1 MREKVIN
8 TIEKYKMLSKGDKVI
23 IGLSGG
29 PDSTALIHILSTLR
43 DLYNIDLFA
52 VHINH
57 MIRGKEA
64 VRDEEYAKSL
74 AESFSIPFYLK
85 RVDVLKVAKE
95 MKMSTEEAGRIIRYN
110 FFDEIAKKV
119 NANKVAL
126 AHNMNDQAETMI
138 MRFIRGSG
146 ISGLSGINPIRDEKY
161 IRPLIECTRDEIEEY
176 CSNKGLNPMIDSTN
190 MESIYVRNRIRLEVI
205 PYIKKY
211 FNPNIIESLHRAS
224 EVIRDEDDYLK
235 EEALKY
241 IKDITFK
248 DGYKIEKFNKLHI
261 ALKRRIIRLLINKV
275 KGNLNGI
282 EGVHIE
288 ECIKLIENKET
299 GKYICL
305 PDDIECVL
313 EYELF
318 KIRKKIKLNRYEFN
332 LKVPGTI
339 FLEEGIKICTQVMD
353 KSVRTYKDT
362 MFIKYFDYDKIKGG
376 LVVRTR
382 SEGDFMYPKGMN
394 GRKKIKDIFIDKKVP
409 RDMRDK
415 IPVIALGSEI
425 LWIIGIRD
433 TKNYKVDENTSRVL
447 EIKVIRSENYE

>member
-161 IRPLIECTRDEIEEY
+161 IRPLIECSREEIEEY
-176 CSNKGLNPMIDSTN
+176 CNNKGLNPMIDSTN

-318 KIRKKIKLNRYEFN
+318 KIRKKLN
-332 LKVPGTI
+332 
-339 FLEEGIKICTQVMD
+339 
-353 KSVRTYKDT
+353 
-362 MFIKYFDYDKIKGG
+362 
-376 LVVRTR
+376 
-382 SEGDFMYPKGMN
+382 
-394 GRKKIKDIFIDKKVP
+394 
-409 RDMRDK
+409 
-415 IPVIALGSEI
+415 
-425 LWIIGIRD
+425 
-433 TKNYKVDENTSRVL
+433 
-447 EIKVIRSENYE
+447 